1 MNINVERFLALTAL
15 LAAPLVAA
23 PACVIN
29 TSDDDTDG
37 NSTNNEDGTGTSPTS
52 SPTTTTP
59 TSTTEP
65 TGTTEPTTVDDS
77 GTDAGTGTDGTGDT
91 TADPDTGTT
100 GADLGNCCV
109 PDGSVGCEITEV
121 ADCVCAEDPFCCEEG
136 WDETCAGEVNTLGCG
151 TCELPPMVWDCYCVA
166 TCDGADYLDPFQACG
181 GTDLEAADN
190 GLAACEADLG
200 AACGEHTCDSCECFT
215 AEAPAIEC

>member
-29 TSDDDTDG
+29 SSDDTD
-37 NSTNNEDGTGTSPTS
+37 SNNDDGTTTA
-52 SPTTTTP
+52 PTTTAPTTTSP

-65 TGTTEPTTVDDS
+65 TTTSPTSVDDS
-77 GTDAGTGTDGTGDT
+77 GTDTGTATETGET
-91 TADPDTGTT
+91 TVDPDTGTT

-109 PDGSVGCEITEV
+109 PDGSLGCEVTEV
-121 ADCVCAEDPFCCEEG
+121 ADCVCAEDPFCCDEG

-151 TCELPPMVWDCYCVA
+151 VCELPPTVWDCYCTA

-181 GTDLEAADN
+181 GTDVEAATN
-190 GLAACEADLG
+190 GQTACEADLG
-200 AACGEHTCDSCECFT
+200 AACGEFTCEACECFT
-215 AEAPAIEC
+215 AEVAEIKC